1 MEKFIALFMALF
13 ALPLLI
19 GGLYLVSLGGS
30 FYYLIA
36 GIAMLA
42 TAFLLFKRHWL
53 AYGLYALFIVGT
65 VIWALWESG
74 FYWWALA
81 TRLGFPLVFGLLMLL
96 PWVARKMGLDK
107 TQNRHPKREK
117 VLTAPADN
125 SLTKTEG
132 IESAEDAK
140 LDMGHKPEVAKQTNK
155 NRINSTHP
163 NPKQP
168 SGTSPYYWAL
178 LASVV
183 AGALV
188 SFGSMANNA
197 TDKLGRLELAD
208 QERSDT
214 STDTETPAS
223 NQDSEAAESVR
234 ANTNQISSNSVNLG
248 DKLSNGR
255 DTPEG
260 EWSAYGRTDYG
271 QRYSPL
277 AQITTGNVDKLKLAW
292 QIRTGDMKG
301 PNDIGETTYQATPL
315 KVGNALFMCTPHN
328 WVLALDAD
336 TGETLW
342 KFDPKVGK
350 NLKRQHQTCRGVS
363 YYAGQANNISES
375 GGKPATDLTVEKAS
389 GNTFEQPSTQ
399 CDAKI
404 YIPTSDAKLYAID
417 PKTGSRCSD
426 FADDG
431 ALDLMHNMPFKQAGF
446 YYSTS
451 PPVVAGGVVI
461 VAGAVNDNYDIN
473 SPSGVIRAYDVNS
486 GKLMWNWDSGNP
498 DETAPLDVNDPTQ
511 TYMTSSP
518 NSWAIASADEK
529 LGLAYFPMGNR
540 TPDQLGRYRT
550 PAEEKYSTSVVALD
564 LKTGQPRWVQQF
576 VHHDLWDMDT
586 PAQPSLI
593 DLTIDGA
600 VQPALVVPTKQ
611 GDVYVLNRATGE
623 PILPITEHPASQN
636 YLIEGEHAA
645 PMQPASALNFTP
657 PPLQEKD
664 MWGAS
669 LIDQMMCRIEF
680 NKLNYDG
687 RYTPPSLKGSLIY
700 PGNFGTFNWGG
711 IAVDPENEVM
721 FGMPTYLAFTSKL
734 IPKEELEQAPT
745 NSGEQGVNENAGAD
759 YAVKLGP
766 FLSPLGVPCQ
776 QPPWGTIAGADLTT
790 GKIAYQHRNG
800 TVQDL
805 SPIPVKFKLGVPG
818 IGGPIITKGGL
829 AFLSAAT
836 ENNFRAYDLKTGD
849 VLWNVR
855 IPAGGQATP
864 MTYLNSKGEQMVVLV
879 AGGHGSVGTKIG
891 DYVLAYKLA
900 D

>member
-1 MEKFIALFMALF
+1 MEKFVAIIMALF

-19 GGLYLVSLGGS
+19 GGGYLLSLGGS
-30 FYYLIA
+30 PYYVIA
-36 GIAMLA
+36 GLAMLA
-42 TAFLLFKRHWL
+42 TAFLLFKRHWPAYLVYAIFIL
-53 AYGLYALFIVGT
+53 AT
-65 VIWALWESG
+65 VIWAVWEAG

-81 TRLGFPLVFGLLMLL
+81 TRLGFPLIFGALMLL
-96 PWVARKMGLDK
+96 PWVAKKMGIVPHKD
-107 TQNRHPKREK
+107 RYK
-117 VLTAPADN
+117 VLTGPADN
-125 SLTKTEG
+125 TLSTEAG
-132 IESAEDAK
+132 LETDAVAEPIATTAPVDNAA
-140 LDMGHKPEVAKQTNK
+140 LAQNT
-155 NRINSTHP
+155 
-163 NPKQP
+163 PKRP
-168 SGTSPYYWAL
+168 SGSPAYYWAL
-178 LASVV
+178 LASVGV
-183 AGALV
+183 GALV
-188 SFGSMANNA
+188 AFGSMANNA
-197 TDKLGRLELAD
+197 TDKLGRLELGNEVAD
-208 QERSDT
+208 ANT
-214 STDTETPAS
+214 
-223 NQDSEAAESVR
+223 EAA
-234 ANTNQISSNSVNLG
+234 ATTANLG
-248 DKLSNGR
+248 DSLADGR
-255 DTPEG
+255 ETPEG

-277 AQITTGNVDKLKLAW
+277 AQINTSNVNKLKLAW
-292 QIRTGDMKG
+292 QIQTGDIKG

-315 KVGNALFMCTPHN
+315 KVGNALFLCTPHN
-328 WVLALDAD
+328 WAMALDAD
-336 TGETLW
+336 SGESLW
-342 KFDPKVGK
+342 TFDPKVGK
-350 NLKRQHQTCRGVS
+350 DLQRQHQTCRGVS
-363 YYAGQANNISES
+363 YYSGRSAAGDTAT
-375 GGKPATDLTVEKAS
+375 ATDLKVEKVT
-389 GNTFEQPSTQ
+389 GNTFEQPATQ

-404 YIPTSDAKLYAID
+404 YIPTSDAKLYALD
-417 PKTGSRCSD
+417 PKTGQRCTD
-426 FADDG
+426 FAKDG
-431 ALDLMHNMPFKQAGF
+431 ELDLMHNMPYKQDGY

-451 PPVVAGGVVI
+451 PPIVAGNVII

-473 SPSGVIRAYDVNS
+473 SPSGVIRAYDVNT

-498 DETAPLDVNDPTQ
+498 DETAPFDVNDPTQ

-564 LKTGQPRWVQQF
+564 LKTGEARWVQQF

-586 PAQPSLI
+586 PAQPTLI
-593 DLTIDGA
+593 DLKTAKG
-600 VQPALVVPTKQ
+600 VEPALVVPTKQ

-623 PILPITEHPASQN
+623 PILPVEERPAPQD

-645 PMQPASALNFTP
+645 PTQPFSALSFEP
-657 PPLQEKD
+657 EPLVEKD

-680 NKLNYDG
+680 NKLNYQG
-687 RYTPPSLKGSLIY
+687 RYTPPSLQGSLVY

-711 IAVDPENEVM
+711 IAVDPENGVM

-734 IPKEELEQAPT
+734 IPQEQVKGAT
-745 NSGEQGVNENAGAD
+745 NEGEHGVNANIGAD
-759 YAVKLGP
+759 YAVELGP
-766 FLSPLGVPCQ
+766 FLSPIGVPCQ
-776 QPPWGTIAGADLTT
+776 QPPWGTVAGADLTT
-790 GKIAYQHRNG
+790 GKIAYQRKNG

-805 SPIPVKFKLGVPG
+805 SPIPVKFELGVPG
-818 IGGPIITKGGL
+818 IGGPMITKGGV

-836 ENNFRAYDLKTGD
+836 EDNFRAYDLKTGK
-849 VLWNVR
+849 VLWNER